1 MANTFVEVTLSDL
14 GPRLGLESG
23 NWFFPEENHYFHS
36 VFMGKGKCSTE
47 KRKQN
52 MMIPTRVSTYEG

>member
-1 MANTFVEVTLSDL
+1 MADKFVKVTLSEL

-23 NWFFPEENHYFHS
+23 NWFSSEENHYFHS
-36 VFMGKGKCSTE
+36 VFMGKGRCSAE

-52 MMIPTRVSTYEG
+52 MIPTRVSIYNE